1 METKQLGAYNSL
13 SLPSQPRPVKPSAAL
28 PHGSIFL
35 IVGDVSSSLDM
46 TIPMALALLLGRWT
60 LSVERWAF
68 AIERLQPELTEGP

>member
-1 METKQLGAYNSL
+1 METKQLRAYNSL
-13 SLPSQPRPVKPSAAL
+13 SLPSQPCPVKPSAAL
-28 PHGSIFL
+28 RHGGIFL